1 MGKMISGD
9 DIDAFKD
16 ENIKAAREYAR
27 RARKG
32 IPSDR
37 WTDGAAGAKAVADG
51 IDALDWCLGWCVQE
65 IEKLRAQIK
74 QSGADAMEVHRDP
87 MR

>member
-1 MGKMISGD
+1 MISGD

-37 WTDGAAGAKAVADG
+37 WTDGAHGAKAVADG
-51 IDALDWCLGWCVQE
+51 IDALDWMLAWCVAE
-65 IEKLRAQIK
+65 IERLQECIRI
-74 QSGADAMEVHRDP
+74 SGDESMQAHRDP
-87 MR
+87 MRQD